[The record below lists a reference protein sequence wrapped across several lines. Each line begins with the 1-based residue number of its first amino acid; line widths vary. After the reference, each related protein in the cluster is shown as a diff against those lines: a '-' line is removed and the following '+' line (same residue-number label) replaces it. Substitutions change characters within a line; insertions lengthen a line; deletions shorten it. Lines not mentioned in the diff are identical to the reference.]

1 MKIMVTGGAGFIGSN
16 LCEELLKRD
25 FQVVVVDNFDEFYSY
40 KTKMRN
46 VYESFGK
53 LDEYRDILA
62 ENLTKEEMID
72 RCSKRFLSDKYKL
85 YYIDI
90 ITFKAPKP
98 IIPKVPIHKIP
109 KNILWVFTRY
119 FSPKKKLRTL

>member
-25 FQVVVVDNFDEFYSY
+25 FQVVDNFDEFYSY
-40 KTKMRN
+40 KTKVRN

-72 RCSKRFLSDKYKL
+72 RCSCLL
-85 YYIDI
+85 Y
-90 ITFKAPKP
+90 T
-98 IIPKVPIHKIP
+98 
-109 KNILWVFTRY
+109 
-119 FSPKKKLRTL
+119 SPSPRDRG